1 VCRVIFVAFKV
12 VKFYALCTTS
22 VSLAEETTTSQM
34 LSILIP
40 VYNYAIESLLDQLH
54 QEVIAL
60 SVSVEIIV
68 REDGSTSFLELNKA
82 AAERV
87 EATYSIAKENQGRT
101 KTRQWLAEQAQ
112 FNHLLFLDADV
123 LPKHPKFLQT
133 YVNNFKIEEPDVM
146 FGGIAYSEEKP
157 EKDKTLRWTFGRVR
171 EARPAAVRKTH
182 PYYVIS
188 QNLWIKKSLFLTINN
203 FNREGYGLDNVFSYR
218 LQEQT
223 AQVVHLDNPVI
234 HFGIETNQKFLQKSV
249 KALET
254 LVFYEQSQQ
263 ILNDFTRLQRG
274 YTSLRKRG
282 FIWFFLTVFRIFK
295 STIERNLL
303 SSQPKMSWFDLYRLY
318 HYAKLKRIKSA

>member
-1 VCRVIFVAFKV
+1 
-12 VKFYALCTTS
+12 
-22 VSLAEETTTSQM
+22 M

-54 QEVIAL
+54 QEVIVL
-60 SVSVEIIV
+60 SVPAEILV
-68 REDGSTSFLELNKA
+68 REDGSTSFLEVNKA
-82 AAERV
+82 AAEGI

-112 FNHLLFLDADV
+112 FENLLFLDADV
-123 LPKHPKFLQT
+123 LPKHPQFLQIYINKFT
-133 YVNNFKIEEPDVM
+133 KERPDVM

-171 EARPAAVRKTH
+171 EARPASVRRAN

-188 QNLWIKKSLFLTINN
+188 QNLWIKKSLFLKINN
-203 FNREGYGLDNVFSYR
+203 FDREGYGLDNVFSYR
-218 LQEQT
+218 LQQQT

-249 KALET
+249 SALET
-254 LVFYEQSQQ
+254 LVFYERSEQ
-263 ILNDFTRLQRG
+263 ITTHFTRLQSG